1 MQRILLDAQNALH
14 DRSLSLFRNKP
25 NHSVASQSMHIAV
38 FSQYHT
44 NPDCP
49 ATSRHY
55 TLLAHIAKT
64 HRVTLLTTPAWKNQQ
79 LTQEFPWVPA
89 GVEIR
94 EVNVAYDNKMGPARR
109 ALAFAHYAT
118 WAVSEGLRI
127 DKPDVIWGISTPLTA
142 AWAAA
147 QVARWR
153 KVPWVF
159 EVQDLWPSFPIAMG
173 AVPTALARQQLYQL
187 EKRLYNSARYILP
200 LSPDMT
206 RYVTELGIAPE
217 KVTTVLNGTDL
228 CLAARATPEVVATL
242 RHEHGLVGKRVVLYA
257 GTFGRANDMPTL
269 VAAAEAMAAADAN
282 VVWLFLG
289 HGFYEPLVAAAAA
302 RWPGRIRLVGG
313 QARHVVFGWFAL
325 AEVSI
330 ASFLGL
336 PVLDANSPAKLYDSL
351 AVGTPV
357 VVTNQGWTKE
367 LVERHGCGW
376 YVPAGDAEALVAQ
389 LRNLLAQPEALT
401 AAGNRGRQLARRE
414 FDRQELASQV
424 QQLLEAAATKA

>member
-1 MQRILLDAQNALH
+1 
-14 DRSLSLFRNKP
+14 
-25 NHSVASQSMHIAV
+25 MHIAV

-64 HRVTLLTTPAWKNQQ
+64 HRITLLTTPAWKGQR
-79 LTQEFPWVPA
+79 LTREFPWVPA

-94 EVNVAYDNKMGPARR
+94 EAAVPYENKMGPARR
-109 ALAFAHYAT
+109 ALAFAQYAA
-118 WAVSEGLRI
+118 WAVREGLRI

-153 KVPWVF
+153 RIPWVF
-159 EVQDLWPSFPIAMG
+159 EVQDLWPSFPVAMG

-187 EKRLYNSARYILP
+187 EKRLYKSARHILP

-206 RYVTELGIAPE
+206 RYVTDLGIPAA

-228 CLAARATPEVVATL
+228 ELAALATPAAVERL
-242 RHEHGLVGKRVVLYA
+242 RQEQSLNGKRVVLYA
-257 GTFGRANDMPTL
+257 GTFGRANDIPTL
-269 VAAAEAMAAADAN
+269 VAAAEAMAATNAD

-289 HGFYEPLVAAAAA
+289 HGFFEPLIAAAAG

-313 QARHVVFGWFAL
+313 QARHEVFSWFAL
-325 AEVSI
+325 ATVSVV
-330 ASFLGL
+330 SFLGL
-336 PVLDANSPAKLYDSL
+336 PVLDSNSPAKLYDSL

-357 VVTNQGWTKE
+357 IVTNVGWTKA
-367 LVERHGCGW
+367 LVETHNCGW
-376 YVPAGDAEALVAQ
+376 YVPAGNAPALVAQ
-389 LRNLLAQPEALT
+389 LRQLLAQPEAVA
-401 AAGNRGRQLARRE
+401 AAGAKGRVLAMQE
-414 FDRQELASQV
+414 FDRQLLAAQV
-424 QQLLEAAATKA
+424 QRVLEAAADKQL